1 MLKYLAGWN
10 KSFEKRFNKLFPM
23 YVAGTS
29 DKNTKL
35 ESKAR
40 VYRVQS
46 KIRFI
51 SIQVFTQA
59 TGHRGNAWRHDK
71 TLYYLYDNA

>member
-1 MLKYLAGWN
+1 MRKYLAGWN

-23 YVAGTS
+23 YVIGIS

-51 SIQVFTQA
+51 SIQVFTEDPV
-59 TGHRGNAWRHDK
+59 NWRHDK